1 VVTAWSTPDTLPPL
15 IPGAGRLRLVDGAGV
30 RERRRTEEEGIGDRA
45 EAPRRHRLTVEA
57 RRRCTLLAIMAVLLV
72 VLALPLSGTGGYS
85 HTTGSALAET
95 GHSVVY
101 TVRPGDTLWSIA
113 ARVDPSGDPRP
124 LVTQLAAQTG
134 SQTVVPGERIV
145 LP

>member
-1 VVTAWSTPDTLPPL
+1 MVTAWSTPDALPPL
-15 IPGAGRLRLVDGAGV
+15 IPGGRRLRLVDANGALHGHT
-30 RERRRTEEEGIGDRA
+30 RDGRIGDRA
-45 EAPRRHRLTVEA
+45 TGPRGHRLTVEA
-57 RRRCTLLAIMAVLLV
+57 RRRCLLLAIMAVLLV

-85 HTTGSALAET
+85 HATGSALAET

-124 LVTQLAAQTG
+124 LVAQLAAQTG
-134 SQTVVPGERIV
+134 SETVVPGERIV